1 MVYEKVSNI
10 LISII
15 FLIYNVFI
23 IKYVVALF
31 TKQKS
36 NNNLILVYWLDYIII
51 IFSLFIIS
59 ILFTIDLYINDNSKK
74 ASNVLVIDSDDFF
87 PLLFESNFII
97 DILLSIQL
105 LIKIRKMKKIKLKY
119 LELIKMNK
127 FIEKLDILSNY
138 KIIQHLTLL
147 LISYLI
153 NIFIIIISDYAIDKE
168 KKNLFIKLFQIIL
181 FVLTITIMLFLRE
194 VNCGR
199 VFFSK
204 NCPNSFKGWN
214 EILPYPY
221 NFIPRIVFAIFIIYA
236 VYYFFKAQVYV
247 ELWQIIAKA
256 KIDCWNIFF
265 MWLGIVVGT
274 ISEITINNMMLEETS
289 ETLFYISFAVL
300 VYLYG
305 QNKDFCIDRKKIPLM

>member
-1 MVYEKVSNI
+1 MNLTTKQATLNIFSRLSWKIYKPTLFSIVTFLSVFPCVLFLSEKYAWENS
-10 LISII
+10 
-15 FLIYNVFI
+15 FI
-23 IKYVVALF
+23 ENFQLVVIAITFMVALRA
-31 TKQKS
+31 KWAK
-36 NNNLILVYWLDYIII
+36 
-51 IFSLFIIS
+51 
-59 ILFTIDLYINDNSKK
+59 
-74 ASNVLVIDSDDFF
+74 
-87 PLLFESNFII
+87 
-97 DILLSIQL
+97 
-105 LIKIRKMKKIKLKY
+105 
-119 LELIKMNK
+119 
-127 FIEKLDILSNY
+127 
-138 KIIQHLTLL
+138 
-147 LISYLI
+147 
-153 NIFIIIISDYAIDKE
+153 
-168 KKNLFIKLFQIIL
+168 KLFNWIAM
-181 FVLTITIMLFLRE
+181 ITIMLFLRE